1 MNARYVC
8 GLTAG
13 WLTLGQFRKLLD
25 DTVGGQI
32 SATLKEPK

>member
-13 WLTLGQFRKLLD
+13 WLTLGQFRKLLG

-32 SATLKEPK
+32 SVTLKEPK